1 MGADS
6 QPKRWT
12 RREPNPECA
21 AKIAQELRVSETTAA
36 VLVNR
41 GLSEPEAA
49 HKFLHPKQSDL
60 HNPFLM
66 ADMRNAVDRI
76 MQAVANQDKVLVYG
90 DYDVDGTTSTIV
102 LKRALSMVGADVSY
116 YIPERLKDGYGLNK
130 EAMDRA
136 LAEGFRLIISVDT
149 GIRAHEIVDH
159 ARHLGLDIIVTD
171 HHLPEAALPAANA
184 VLNPKRSDCCYPNK
198 NLAGVGVAFKLVQAL
213 LEETGRERYLPSFMK
228 IAAIGTIADIVP
240 LVGENRVIAKFGLQ
254 GLSSPKNAGLRAL
267 LKMAG
272 LERQGI
278 SSPDIAFK
286 LAPRINAMGRM
297 AGATAVVE
305 LFDAPDMTIA
315 MKLATEIEEQNLKRQ
330 KMSSDIIAQVMSAI
344 ETDPEVKDSLVAV
357 VAGEG
362 WHRGVIGIAASR
374 VIDLI
379 NRPAIVISIED
390 GVGHGSARSIPG
402 FHLLDA
408 MASCGD
414 LFERFGGHA
423 QAAGLA
429 IRAPRIP
436 ELRHRINQFARGLLN
451 RSDLVPMIDIDCEL
465 PIRLARPE
473 ILRELKL
480 FEPFGCGNP
489 EPVFEAHNVEVVAPP
504 RSLKDKHLKLRVMQ
518 GGRAADCLWWG
529 EGARTADIFT
539 GDHLSLA
546 FTLAENDWSGFTQV
560 QLNLRDVRIST

>member
-6 QPKRWT
+6 QPKRWA
-12 RREPNPECA
+12 RREPNPDST
-21 AKIAQELRVSETTAA
+21 AKITQELKVSETIAA

-60 HNPFLM
+60 HDPFLM

-76 MQAVANQDKVLVYG
+76 MRAVANRDKVLVYG

-159 ARHLGLDIIVTD
+159 ARQLGLDIIVTD

-213 LEETGRERYLPSFMK
+213 LQETGRERYLPSFMK

-344 ETDPEVKDSLVAV
+344 EADPEVKDSLVAV

-429 IRAPRIP
+429 IQARRIP
-436 ELRHRINQFARGLLN
+436 ELRRRINQFARGMLN
-451 RSDLVPMIDIDCEL
+451 RNDLVPLIEIDSEL
-465 PIRLARPE
+465 PIKLARPE

-489 EPVFEAHNVEVVAPP
+489 EPVFETHNVEVVAPP
-504 RSLKDKHLKLRVMQ
+504 KSLKDKHLKLRVMQ

-529 EGARTADIFT
+529 EGDRTADIFT

-560 QLNLRDVRIST
+560 QLNLRDVRLST

>member
-1 MGADS
+1 M
-6 QPKRWT
+6 
-12 RREPNPECA
+12 
-21 AKIAQELRVSETTAA
+21 SETTAA

-272 LERQGI
+272 LERRGI

-330 KMSSDIIAQVMSAI
+330 KMSSDIIAKVLSAI
-344 ETDPEVKDSLVAV
+344 ESDPEVKDALVAV

-408 MASCGD
+408 MASCSD

-429 IRAPRIP
+429 IQARLIP

-451 RSDLVPMIDIDCEL
+451 RNDLVPMIETDCEL
-465 PIRLARPE
+465 PIKLARPE

-480 FEPFGCGNP
+480 FEPYGCGNP
-489 EPVFEAHNVEVVAPP
+489 EPVFEAHNVEV
-504 RSLKDKHLKLRVMQ
+504 
-518 GGRAADCLWWG
+518 
-529 EGARTADIFT
+529 
-539 GDHLSLA
+539 
-546 FTLAENDWSGFTQV
+546 
-560 QLNLRDVRIST
+560 

>member
-1 MGADS
+1 
-6 QPKRWT
+6 
-12 RREPNPECA
+12 
-21 AKIAQELRVSETTAA
+21 VSETTAA

-60 HNPFLM
+60 HDPFLM

-159 ARHLGLDIIVTD
+159 ARHLGLDIIITD

-330 KMSSDIIAQVMSAI
+330 KMSSDIIAEVMSAI
-344 ETDPEVKDSLVAV
+344 ETDPEVKESLVAV

-429 IRAPRIP
+429 IQAPRIP
-436 ELRHRINQFARGLLN
+436 ELRRRINQFAMGMLN
-451 RSDLVPMIDIDCEL
+451 RNDLVPLIEIDCEL
-465 PIRLARPE
+465 PIKLARPE

-489 EPVFEAHNVEVVAPP
+489 EPVFETHNVEVVAPP

-529 EGARTADIFT
+529 EGVRTADIFT
-539 GDHLSLA
+539 GDHLSVA

-560 QLNLRDVRIST
+560 QLNLRDLRIST

>member
-1 MGADS
+1 V
-6 QPKRWT
+6 
-12 RREPNPECA
+12 
-21 AKIAQELRVSETTAA
+21 AKIAGELGVSEIAA
-36 VLVNR
+36 ALLVNR
-41 GLSEPEAA
+41 GLWEPDDANT
-49 HKFLHPKQSDL
+49 FLHPNQSDL
-60 HNPFLM
+60 HDPFLM
-66 ADMRNAVDRI
+66 ADMRVAVDRI
-76 MQAVANQDKVLVYG
+76 MRAVANKEKILVYG
-90 DYDVDGTTSTIV
+90 DYDVDGTTSTII

-116 YIPERLKDGYGLNK
+116 HIPERLKDGYGLNK
-130 EAMDRA
+130 EAMERA
-136 LAEGFRLIISVDT
+136 RADSYRLIISVDT
-149 GIRAHEIVDH
+149 GIRAHEVVDH
-159 ARHLGLDIIVTD
+159 ARRLGLDIIVTD

-184 VLNPKRSDCCYPNK
+184 VLNPKRSDCAYPNK

-213 LEETGRERYLPSFMK
+213 LQETGRERYLSSFMK

-272 LERQGI
+272 LERPGI
-278 SSPDIAFK
+278 SSPDIAFRV
-286 LAPRINAMGRM
+286 APRINAMGRM

-315 MKLATEIEEQNLKRQ
+315 MKLATEIEEQNLRRQ
-330 KMSSDIIAQVMSAI
+330 KMSSEIITQVLSAI
-344 ETDPEVKDSLVAV
+344 ESDAEVKDALIAV

-379 NRPAIVISIED
+379 NRPAIVISVED
-390 GVGHGSARSIPG
+390 GLGHGSGRSIPG

-429 IRAPRIP
+429 IQAARIP
-436 ELRHRINQFARGLLN
+436 ELRRRINQFAQGMLN
-451 RSDLVPMIDIDCEL
+451 RSDLVPVIEIDCEL
-465 PIRLARPE
+465 PIRLARPDL
-473 ILRELKL
+473 LRELKM
-480 FEPFGCGNP
+480 FEPYGCGNP
-489 EPVFEAHNVEVVAPP
+489 EPVFETHGVEVVVPP

-529 EGARTADIFT
+529 EAARTGDIFT

-546 FTLAENDWSGFTQV
+546 FTLAENDWAGFTQV
-560 QLNLRDVRIST
+560 QLNLRDARIST